1 MQDQQHLEIRD
12 CVYVVEDDPGMSTL
26 YRELLESTGIAAQF
40 FSSGEDFFSAWSPAW
55 QGGLVLDLRMPGMG
69 GIEVLERLRGLDSPL
84 PVIIVT
90 GFGAVRSS
98 VQAMKLGAVDFLEKP
113 FVNEEFLAAVRAM
126 LVQGRHNTVAHAM
139 QDEWDVALA
148 TLSARE
154 REISELIARGMTSR
168 EIGAL
173 LAISPRT
180 VDVHRARALDKLKCS
195 SSVELAAFLTRF
207 SSDT

>member
-1 MQDQQHLEIRD
+1 MQGQHNLEP

-26 YRELLESTGIAAQF
+26 YRELLESSGFAAQF
-40 FSSGEDFFSAWSPAW
+40 FASGEEFFSAWSPSW

-69 GIEVLERLRGLDSPL
+69 GIEVLERLRNMSSPL

-90 GFGAVRSS
+90 GFGEVRSS

-113 FVNEEFLAAVRAM
+113 FVNDEFIATVEAM
-126 LVQGRHNTVAHAM
+126 LVQGHHNTLVHAM
-139 QDEWDVALA
+139 QDEWDAALA
-148 TLSARE
+148 TLSTRE
-154 REISELIARGMTSR
+154 REVSELIARGMTSR

-173 LAISPRT
+173 LTISPRT
-180 VDVHRARALDKLKCS
+180 VDVHRARALDKLNCS

-207 SSDT
+207 SPGV